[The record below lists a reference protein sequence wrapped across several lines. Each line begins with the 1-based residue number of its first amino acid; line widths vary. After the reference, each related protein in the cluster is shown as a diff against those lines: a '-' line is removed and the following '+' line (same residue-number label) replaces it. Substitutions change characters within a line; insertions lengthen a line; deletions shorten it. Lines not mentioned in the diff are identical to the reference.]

1 MDNNNTDDFIVV
13 VVLEVTG
20 GRLDSGDTNSTT
32 YLEPAYLVPGTGNW

>member
-1 MDNNNTDDFIVV
+1 MNDNNTDDFIVV
-13 VVLEVTG
+13 VVLETG